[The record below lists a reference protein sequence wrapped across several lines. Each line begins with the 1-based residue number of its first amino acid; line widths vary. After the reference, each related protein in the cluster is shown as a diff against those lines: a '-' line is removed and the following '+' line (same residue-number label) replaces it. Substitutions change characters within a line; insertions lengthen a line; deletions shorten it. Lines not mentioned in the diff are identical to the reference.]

1 MLTNQRPASQAVDLS
16 LKLVSL
22 VRLVSWLV
30 FMLESELEML
40 EMLEMLDTS
49 DDLVVDSDDRD
60 DLESVGDDSGS
71 GPRSA
76 KYG

>member
-40 EMLEMLDTS
+40 EMLDTS

>member
-1 MLTNQRPASQAVDLS
+1 MLTNQRLASQAVDLS

-22 VRLVSWLV
+22 VRLVSWLM
-30 FMLESELEML
+30 FMLESEL

>member
-40 EMLEMLDTS
+40 EMLDTS
-49 DDLVVDSDDRD
+49 DDLVVDSDDLD
-60 DLESVGDDSGS
+60 DLEIVGDDSGS

>member
-1 MLTNQRPASQAVDLS
+1 MLTNQRLASQAVDLS

-30 FMLESELEML
+30 FMLESEL

>member
-1 MLTNQRPASQAVDLS
+1 MLTNQRQASQAVDLS

-30 FMLESELEML
+30 FMLESEL

>member
-1 MLTNQRPASQAVDLS
+1 MTNQKPASQAVDLS

-30 FMLESELEML
+30 FMLESEL

>member
-1 MLTNQRPASQAVDLS
+1 MLTNQRQASQAVDLS

-22 VRLVSWLV
+22 VRLVSWLM
-30 FMLESELEML
+30 FMLESEL